1 MKRLLIGSPIGRLLL
16 ALTVDLL
23 WVSPAGPPDLP
34 FFGARGD
41 APTAAVSQYVFA
53 AVMAAQ
59 ESATE
64 DLLRVPGVVGTA
76 VGLGPNGQ
84 PVVKV
89 YLSHAGVEGLPASFA
104 GHQLVQEVTGEIV
117 ALGDMPIPSSSEGP
131 IDPKV
136 RFPRPVPIGVSTG
149 RVGVTAGTIG
159 ARVTDGSETYGL
171 SNNHVFANRNEAKV
185 GDNVIQPGIADGGS
199 DPEHAFGTL
208 TDFEK
213 IRFCSGFLCP
223 DNRLDAAIA
232 AASPDEL
239 GAATPP
245 NGYGAPRSETA
256 KATLNLAVQKYGRT
270 TGLTNGTVT
279 GLNAII
285 NVNYRTGIAR
295 FVDQIIISGP
305 GSFSTGGD
313 SGSLIV
319 TRARGS
325 NDRKPVAL
333 LFAGSAN
340 TTIANP
346 IDLVLER
353 FGVSIDG
360 G

>member
-1 MKRLLIGSPIGRLLL
+1 M
-16 ALTVDLL
+16 
-23 WVSPAGPPDLP
+23 
-34 FFGARGD
+34 
-41 APTAAVSQYVFA
+41 
-53 AVMAAQ
+53 
-59 ESATE
+59 
-64 DLLRVPGVVGTA
+64 
-76 VGLGPNGQ
+76 
-84 PVVKV
+84 
-89 YLSHAGVEGLPASFA
+89 
-104 GHQLVQEVTGEIV
+104 
-117 ALGDMPIPSSSEGP
+117 
-131 IDPKV
+131 
-136 RFPRPVPIGVSTG
+136 
-149 RVGVTAGTIG
+149 TAGTIG

-223 DNRLDAAIA
+223 DNRLDAGHRSCFTRRAGRGHA
-232 AASPDEL
+232 PEWLRGASVRNRQSD
-239 GAATPP
+239 AK
-245 NGYGAPRSETA
+245 PRRAE
-256 KATLNLAVQKYGRT
+256 VRT
-270 TGLTNGTVT
+270 D
-279 GLNAII
+279 
-285 NVNYRTGIAR
+285 YRTHERHRHWAQR
-295 FVDQIIISGP
+295 HHQRQLSDRHRAVRRQIIISGP